1 MTVIKQPN
9 HVYNDLGHSV
19 YNYTGHATIGCLY
32 DPARSRKDIAAEVRR
47 QLAIY
52 YPTKAGYKFSVT
64 CSSGRGIDIK
74 ILKVPYKIVNPKHN
88 PRAFKPYDINREPRY
103 MPEAI
108 ELVRQVESILAAYN
122 YSDCDGMT
130 DYFNVNFY
138 GSVQYDY
145 AIENKEY
152 TDNKVRTQEPVII

>member
-32 DPARSRKDIAAEVRR
+32 DPARSRKDIATEVRR

-52 YPTKAGYKFSVT
+52 YPSKAGYKFSVT
-64 CSSGRGIDIK
+64 CSRGRGIDIK
-74 ILKVPYKIVNPKHN
+74 ILKVPYKIVNAKYD
-88 PRAFKPYDINREPRY
+88 PYIRNNEPRY
-103 MPEAI
+103 NAEAI
-108 ELVRQVESILAAYN
+108 DLLKQAEAILEAYN

-138 GSVQYDY
+138 SSVQYDY